1 MPKGSKLATT
11 NKNCSVIF
19 KSLKLCSALKFGVI
33 EYEFAFVLAGIG
45 LNVDNE
51 KPTTCLNA
59 FLKELSDVDY
69 KFAREDI
76 LAIFFSKFE
85 KFFDIFIDQG
95 IIITVM

>member
-1 MPKGSKLATT
+1 M
-11 NKNCSVIF
+11 
-19 KSLKLCSALKFGVI
+19 I
-33 EYEFAFVLAGIG
+33 EYQFAYVLAGIG

-76 LAIFFSKFE
+76 LSTFFSKFE
-85 KFFDIFIDQG
+85 RFFDIFIDQG
-95 IIITVM
+95 KSLSRVSP